1 MSTETPREGGALRRT
16 ALTCLYLLIIAAT
29 LWVLGQVVARLMI
42 VVAPVAVALLVA
54 ALLSPGVSLLV
65 RYGLPKALA
74 AAIVLLVGIA
84 AIVGLVWFMI
94 ATLVAGLPDL
104 GNQLG
109 ESYRQLR
116 SWLTDGP
123 LGLTGAQLDSMLAE
137 GQSWFTRNRSTI
149 ASGALGAVSTLGT
162 VLAGFVLV
170 VFLLIFFLHDGTRMW
185 RGVTSP
191 LPERHRELVRRAGTR
206 AFSDLTRYVRVTVI
220 VALIDA
226 VGIGLGLWITGVP
239 LVLPLAALV
248 FLGAFVPIV
257 GAFVTGLVAV
267 LVALV
272 AQGPLIALVVT
283 GIVVLVQQLE
293 GNVFEPLLVSKSV
306 KLHPVAVILA
316 VAVGVELAGIVGA
329 LFAVPVLAATRSV
342 YRTIRE
348 RDTDDEP
355 QPSGASGPG

>member
-1 MSTETPREGGALRRT
+1 
-16 ALTCLYLLIIAAT
+16 
-29 LWVLGQVVARLMI
+29 
-42 VVAPVAVALLVA
+42 LLVA
-54 ALLSPGVSLLV
+54 ALLSPGVTLLV
-65 RYGLPKALA
+65 RRGLPKALA
-74 AAIVLLVGIA
+74 TTIVLLVGLGA
-84 AIVGLVWFMI
+84 LAGLVWFMV

-104 GNQLG
+104 GKQLG
-109 ESYRQLR
+109 ESYEQLR

-123 LGLTGAQLDSMLAE
+123 LGLTGDQLDSMLAE
-137 GQSWFTRNRSTI
+137 GQDWFTRNRSTL
-149 ASGALGAVSTLGT
+149 ASGAFGVLSTAGT

-170 VFLLIFFLHDGTRMW
+170 VFLLIFFLHDGDRMW
-185 RGVTSP
+185 RAVTSP
-191 LPERHRELVRRAGTR
+191 LPHIVRSAGRRAFT
-206 AFSDLTRYVRVTVI
+206 DLTRYVRVTVL

-316 VAVGVELAGIVGA
+316 VAVGVELAGIIGA
-329 LFAVPVLAATRSV
+329 LFAVPLMAVVRSV
-342 YRTIRE
+342 YLTLKE
-348 RDTDDEP
+348 RRDEEP
-355 QPSGASGPG
+355 QPSGANGPG